1 MSGNFHARGIT
12 LTKALVLNGEGHKE
26 RNRKVP
32 LEQKAHPE
40 ANRCQVALLVTN
52 MKLF

>member
-1 MSGNFHARGIT
+1 MSGNFHAKGT
-12 LTKALVLNGEGHKE
+12 ALTKGLVPKGEGHKE